1 MEMTYKNLKTRDRFY
16 NRALRSNLHEIPFIF
31 PEYEDA
37 LIVVFD
43 FYR

>member
-1 MEMTYKNLKTRDRFY
+1 MEMTYKNLKTRDLLF
-16 NRALRSNLHEIPFIF
+16 NRALRRNLQKVSFIF

-37 LIVVFD
+37 LIAIFD